1 MADFES
7 VYYSKGGYWR
17 GEQAIKKLAAATGKS
32 RDEAEKWLLKQDIYQ
47 IYLPAPKHVPR
58 GRITETVPNNVHQ
71 TDILYLPEDRV
82 NRRTYKYC
90 LCIVDVAS
98 RFKEAEPLP
107 DKTANATKAA
117 IQKIYKR
124 GPLKWPNLIQVD
136 AGKEFLGVF
145 KKLMEAH
152 KVQIRVAIPGNH
164 RQQGIVE
171 RFNRTLAER
180 LFVHQYHGEIK
191 DPSARVKTWV
201 KFLPEVVKDLNGQ
214 ITRLT
219 GLAPVDAIKLENV
232 HAKPSKYEPRD
243 EQLLDPGDTVRYLY
257 LDGEL
262 EGGTRRATDPIWSLT
277 KHNIA
282 SVIHPSSSNPALYK
296 LGPALG
302 PEGSTPSRS
311 FVREELLIV

>member
-1 MADFES
+1 MTDFES

-17 GEQAIKKLAAATGKS
+17 GKQAIEKLAAATGKS
-32 RDEAEKWLLKQDIYQ
+32 KEEAEKWLLKQDIYQ
-47 IYLPAPKHVPR
+47 IYLPAPKHIPR
-58 GRITETVPNNVHQ
+58 GRITETVPNKVHQ
-71 TDILYLPEDRV
+71 TDILYLPEDKV

-98 RFKEAEPLP
+98 RYEAEPLH
-107 DKTANATKAA
+107 DKTSNATKAA
-117 IQKIYKR
+117 IQKIYAR

-191 DPSARVKTWV
+191 DPNVRVKTWV
-201 KFLPEVVKDLNGQ
+201 KYLPKVVKDLNEQ
-214 ITRLT
+214 PTRLT
-219 GLAPVDAIKLENV
+219 GLTPIDAIKLENV

-243 EQLLDPGDTVRYLY
+243 ESLLDPGDTVIT
-257 LDGEL
+257 
-262 EGGTRRATDPIWSLT
+262 GTCILMVNWRAEHDVPLT
-277 KHNIA
+277 LSGA
-282 SVIHPSSSNPALYK
+282 
-296 LGPALG
+296 
-302 PEGSTPSRS
+302 
-311 FVREELLIV
+311 